1 MGELELRQVIT
12 VIDFNESIKIVDD
25 DEDGMYYV
33 HWIGKAH
40 KFLEQ
45 HDTDDGLNLM
55 VRVVH
60 RVRTLKGSLTIF
72 LEPMEDLGLDG
83 ERR

>member
-1 MGELELRQVIT
+1 MGELELRQLIT
-12 VIDFNESIKIVDD
+12 AIDFNEPIKIVDG
-25 DEDGMYYV
+25 EDGIYYV

-45 HDTDDGLNLM
+45 YDTDDGLKLM

-72 LEPMEDLGLDG
+72 LEPMED
-83 ERR
+83 

>member
-12 VIDFNESIKIVDD
+12 IIDFNEPITIV
-25 DEDGMYYV
+25 EGLDGMYYV

-45 HDTDDGLNLM
+45 YDTDDDLNLM

-72 LEPMEDLGLDG
+72 LEPMEDLG
-83 ERR
+83 